1 MSTNSEQIFRQA
13 MALSP
18 RDRAEVVERL
28 LASFQLPP
36 DPELDQLWAQEAEDR
51 VDAYERGDMTAIP
64 ADEVHGRIERE
75 RVK

>member
-1 MSTNSEQIFRQA
+1 MSTNSEQILQQA

-36 DPELDQLWAQEAEDR
+36 DPELEQLWAREAEDR
-51 VDAYERGDMTAIP
+51 IDAYERGEIGTIP
-64 ADEVHGRIERE
+64 ADEVYARIERE
-75 RVK
+75 RPK